1 MRRIPVALIFNIS
14 VEDLLFSTA
23 RSAAIVNRV
32 VEHQLLDRT
41 YAALADPTRRR
52 LLEVLREGDARITDL
67 AAPLPMT
74 FAGVSRH
81 IGVLE
86 SAGLV
91 RRRVQGREHWLCLR
105 PDGLEM
111 AQKWINEQQRWIDEQ
126 TRLWSQR
133 ADGLS
138 ARLRHQRRKR

>member
-1 MRRIPVALIFNIS
+1 V
-14 VEDLLFSTA
+14 VEDQ
-23 RSAAIVNRV
+23 V
-32 VEHQLLDRT
+32 LDRA

-52 LLEVLREGDARITDL
+52 LLEMLRQGDARITDL

-91 RRRVQGREHWLCLR
+91 RREVRGREHWLSLQ
-105 PDGLEM
+105 PDGLAL
-111 AQKWINEQQRWIDEQ
+111 AQQWMNDQ
-126 TRLWSQR
+126 TEFWSTR
-133 ADGLS
+133 ADALS
-138 ARLRHQRRKR
+138 ARLRRNGRAR

>member
-1 MRRIPVALIFNIS
+1 VL
-14 VEDLLFSTA
+14 EDQ
-23 RSAAIVNRV
+23 V
-32 VEHQLLDRT
+32 LDRA

-52 LLEVLREGDARITDL
+52 LLETLREGDARITDL

-91 RRRVQGREHWLCLR
+91 QREVRGREHWLSLQ
-105 PDGLEM
+105 PDGLAM
-111 AQKWINEQQRWIDEQ
+111 AQQWMDEQ
-126 TRLWSQR
+126 TDFWATR
-133 ADGLS
+133 ADALA
-138 ARLRHQRRKR
+138 ARLKRKSRTRRGERSDGK